1 MTVSDLAKY
10 SMTRICD
17 TCFNLLEIVRLMNS
31 DFIVC
36 HSFQAPRHVADTEQ
50 EPNRRSSRSRRRIPI
65 RASLT

>member
-1 MTVSDLAKY
+1 
-10 SMTRICD
+10 
-17 TCFNLLEIVRLMNS
+17 MNS